1 MLGLVNKEYSTNI
14 ESLVSNLRSKK
25 KQVVGVKLENSYTEN
40 LNVESVV
47 MNGTV
52 SNGYFVFELDLKPLP
67 SQLPMIKKLNSNLI
81 DSGLGLIDID
91 KETRELHEQEKY
103 NVLLANF
110 YENEQDIRYKA
121 TFSFDVGQG
130 IEKTNTRIGGKELTI
145 YKLTHK
151 YLDTETNVYVAV
163 IDKDYDGQTMLGT
176 FSVNHTYMKKQDTLK
191 LLNLLSG
198 SPLFGLDI
206 ISIEYSTNE
215 SINYLFD
222 STQLGMGLVIPYISE
237 LKNHKFFYLYSGET
251 ELYIRF
257 NDIKG
262 SYVERVNYL
271 KNGFRLVM
279 NLTNNRTLTLNF
291 G

>member
-14 ESLVSNLRSKK
+14 ENLVSNLRNKK

-40 LNVESVV
+40 LNVESII

-103 NVLLANF
+103 KVLLANF

-130 IEKTNTRIGGKELTI
+130 IERTNTRIGGKELTI

-151 YLDTETNVYVAV
+151 YLDTETSVYIAV
-163 IDKDYDGQTMLGT
+163 INKDYDGQTMLGT

-251 ELYIRF
+251 ELYIKF

>member
-14 ESLVSNLRSKK
+14 ESLVSSLRSKK

-130 IEKTNTRIGGKELTI
+130 IERINTRIGGKELTI

-151 YLDTETNVYVAV
+151 YLDTETSVYVAV

-176 FSVNHTYMKKQDTLK
+176 FSVNRTYMKNQDTLK

-222 STQLGMGLVIPYISE
+222 STQLGMGLVIPYMSE

>member
-81 DSGLGLIDID
+81 DSGLGLVDID

-130 IEKTNTRIGGKELTI
+130 IERTNTRIGGKEITI
-145 YKLTHK
+145 YKLTHT
-151 YLDTETNVYVAV
+151 YLDTETSVYIAV
-163 IDKDYDGQTMLGT
+163 INKDYDGQTMLGT

>member
-14 ESLVSNLRSKK
+14 GNLVGSLRNKK

-103 NVLLANF
+103 KVLLANF

-130 IEKTNTRIGGKELTI
+130 IERTNTRIGGKELTI
-145 YKLTHK
+145 YKLTHN
-151 YLDTETNVYVAV
+151 YLDTETSVYIAV
-163 IDKDYDGQTMLGT
+163 INKDYDGQTMLGT

-206 ISIEYSTNE
+206 ISIEYSTKE

-251 ELYIRF
+251 ELYIKF
-257 NDIKG
+257 KEIKG